1 MRLKNYISTRKDC
14 LLSLAIIFSLGL
26 VPLLYFRDGLLI
38 IGGDEGYQLLDPVFQ
53 LHNIIYVWD
62 TFFGPGC
69 YTLTSPLSFSYL
81 ILLGFP
87 CILKIPLFVSEALVL
102 TFLFMSAGLLMYFL
116 IISVFDK
123 KSTLAAVSSA
133 LFYMFNSYTLLLW
146 SSPNFIFLSAYAMYP
161 FMFALFLRGLKSGEH
176 LKNGF
181 YLGLGSLVFAAGNIS
196 FPFTVVMIFTLF
208 LYFIFYLTFEAKN
221 NKERVYAL
229 RFVFIAATIY
239 LLVNSWWI
247 PSLTLTYSKTLQ
259 ALSVTDPRVWL
270 EYFSSY
276 SSMLHLLQL
285 YGHPGWE
292 RYLWGKPRFSYMP
305 TLVHNPFFIFLSFL
319 PLILVGIAIVLLRSK
334 VRNKTI
340 IDEKIFFFFYFL
352 YLLSI
357 FLAKGAQPPFGE
369 VVYYWL
375 FEHIPVFVMFR
386 SAFLRFGMAMALSL
400 AVLFGIGLDVL
411 YCYIKN
417 VKVNALRKWRVE
429 RIIVVSLISLILIQ
443 NYPFFTG
450 EVVHSGKGSF
460 PSFHHR
466 IPSYYYEAAEW
477 INNQT
482 GDFNI
487 FSFYGQDGGWVTYNW
502 GGGDVYIG
510 TDIDP
515 FLMHKPIVHVANN
528 TFMSYTYNALIQNS
542 TSHIGKLLSLL
553 NVKYLL
559 LHGDADPTFYGCIPP
574 EILKRN
580 LLIQRDITLEKSF
593 GKLEFYRNEHWAS
606 MHIYATPNAILV
618 PGNFNEMAKIIEN
631 DNFIPGESVL
641 FLSKQLTAQQ
651 LSLIQGEGTYNHR
664 VAPRVTYVK
673 VNPTKYIVSVEA
685 TGPFYL
691 VLSQSYH
698 AYWRAYVDG
707 VQVPEEYHFV
717 ANGYANAWYIDKS
730 GSYDVVLEF
739 WPQKLFYAGIFASLT
754 TVVLCVLYLSKS
766 QVKGF
771 YFRYL
776 KKRFQRMLPL

>member
-1 MRLKNYISTRKDC
+1 MRLRNYASTHKGF

-26 VPLLYFRDGLLI
+26 LPLSYFKDGLI
-38 IGGDEGYQLLDPVFQ
+38 ITGGDEGYQLLDPIFR
-53 LHNIIYVWD
+53 LHNIYVWD
-62 TFFGPGC
+62 TFFAPGS
-69 YTLTSPLSFSYL
+69 YSSSSPLSLSYL
-81 ILLGFP
+81 VPLGVL
-87 CILKIPLFVSEALVL
+87 CILGAPLFVSEALVL
-102 TFLFMSAGLLMYFL
+102 SFLFMSAGLFMYFL
-116 IISVFDK
+116 VISLFERQ
-123 KSTLAAVSSA
+123 SNLAAVSSA
-133 LFYMFNSYTLLLW
+133 LFYMFNAYALLLW
-146 SSPNFIFLSAYAMYP
+146 SSPNFLFLSAYAMFP
-161 FMFALFLRGLKSGEH
+161 LMFALFLKGLKSRKL
-176 LKNGF
+176 LKNGLYF
-181 YLGLGSLVFAAGNIS
+181 GLGSLVFAAGNIS
-196 FPFTVVMIFTLF
+196 FPFVVVMIFTLF
-208 LYFIFYLTFEAKN
+208 LYFIFHLAFVVKN
-221 NKERVYAL
+221 NEERVRAS
-229 RFVFIAATIY
+229 RFVFITVTIY

-247 PSLTLTYSKTLQ
+247 PSLAITYNKSLE
-259 ALSVTDPRVWL
+259 ALLVMNPRVWL
-270 EYFSSY
+270 GYFSSY
-276 SSMLHLLQL
+276 SSILHLLQL
-285 YGHPGWE
+285 YGHPAWE
-292 RYLWGKPRFSYMP
+292 RYMWGKPRFSYMP

-319 PLILVGIAIVLLRSK
+319 PILLVGIAIVLLRFK
-334 VRNKTI
+334 VGNQTI
-340 IDEKIFFFFYFL
+340 IDEKKFFFFYFL

-357 FLAKGAQPPFGE
+357 FFAKGAQPPFGGII
-369 VVYYWL
+369 YYWL
-375 FEHIPVFVMFR
+375 FEHIPVFTMFR
-386 SAFLRFGMAMALSL
+386 SAFLRFGMAMTLSL

-411 YCYIKN
+411 YCYVKSVN
-417 VKVNALRKWRVE
+417 VEALRKWRVE

-460 PSFHHR
+460 PSFHHK
-466 IPSYYYEAAEW
+466 IPNYYYEAAEW

-510 TDIDP
+510 TDVDP

-528 TFMSYTYNALIQNS
+528 TFTSYIYNALIQNS

-559 LHGDADPTFYGCIPP
+559 LHGDADPKFYGCIPP
-574 EILKRN
+574 KILKRN

-618 PGNFNEMAKIIEN
+618 PGNFNEMTKIIEN
-631 DNFIPGESVL
+631 DNFIPSESVL
-641 FLSKQLTAQQ
+641 FLSKQLTSQQ
-651 LSLIQGEGTYNHR
+651 LSFIREEGAYNHR
-664 VAPRVTYVK
+664 AAPRVTYVK

-685 TGPFYL
+685 SRPFYL

-698 AYWRAYVDG
+698 TYWRAYVND

-717 ANGYANAWYIDKS
+717 ANGYANAWYINKS
-730 GSYDVVLEF
+730 GSYEVVLEF
-739 WPQKLFYAGIFASLT
+739 WPQKLFYAGVFASLI

-766 QVKGF
+766 QVKDF

-776 KKRFQRMLPL
+776 KKGYQRMSPL